1 MIDSIGERIRKLRNL
16 HRETQANLADAVN
29 VSRVVVAKWENGQ
42 PLKAEDIIAIAKH
55 YDITTDFLLLGST
68 DEKAT
73 KLSYKTGISGIT
85 SSVLVN
91 DEQISRCVDTLL
103 TSSPGID
110 FFRAVWEYIGNREL
124 VDKYDLETRFTLTGD
139 YDLRGWVRYELMRKL
154 SAYLDELIEGL
165 KDSNGGGNT
174 DA

>member
-1 MIDSIGERIRKLRNL
+1 MINSIGERIRELRNF
-16 HRETQANLADAVN
+16 HGETQANLADAVN

-55 YDITTDFLLLGST
+55 YDITTDSLLLGST

-73 KLSYKTGISGIT
+73 KLSYKTGISGT
-85 SSVLVN
+85 ASSVLVN

-110 FFRAVWEYIGNREL
+110 FLLAVWEYIRNKGI
-124 VDKYDLETRFTLTGD
+124 VDKYDLETRFTLIGD
-139 YDLRGWVRYELMRKL
+139 YDLKGWIRYELMRKL
-154 SAYLDELIEGL
+154 SAYLDDLTEDV
-165 KDSNGGGNT
+165 KNSNGGGNT